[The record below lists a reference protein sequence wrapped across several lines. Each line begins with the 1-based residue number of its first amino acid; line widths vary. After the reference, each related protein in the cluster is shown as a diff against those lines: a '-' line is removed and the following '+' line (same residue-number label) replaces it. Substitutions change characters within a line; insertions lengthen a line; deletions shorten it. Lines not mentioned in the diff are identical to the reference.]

1 MNSST
6 PGPPVHHQL
15 REFTQT
21 HVHWVGDAIQP
32 SQHHCYPSSFVTF
45 CYTLQ
50 WFQSL
55 WGLSFQ
61 FPGFLVSSPLQPPE
75 IFSLTLTQQLIALVI
90 PYTDLATANIPIPFP
105 GSLSDYCL
113 LSLSSLPFSDSKSD
127 MSGSH
132 PILEQVTFPSPTWT
146 LGTRTHSEILLF
158 VVNNC

>member
-1 MNSST
+1 M
-6 PGPPVHHQL
+6 PIELVM
-15 REFTQT
+15 
-21 HVHWVGDAIQP
+21 
-32 SQHHCYPSSFVTF
+32 PSSHLNIIVTLALLLPF
-45 CYTLQ
+45 AICFSDFKVFGDYP
-50 WFQSL
+50 FSSL
-55 WGLSFQ
+55 D
-61 FPGFLVSSPLQPPE
+61 FLVSSPLQPPE

-105 GSLSDYCL
+105 GSLFDYCL